1 MQVPPILNKKL
12 NILDREV
19 LVSVKQLLAYTSCPI
34 TSHRNSTAGHVAGV
48 RFLASKTARQRKAK
62 QKKCLRD
69 YSQSGDRDN
78 LSLLISSA
86 RALR

>member
-1 MQVPPILNKKL
+1 LQVPPILNKKL

-48 RFLASKTARQRKAK
+48 RFLASKTTRQRKAK
-62 QKKCLRD
+62 LK
-69 YSQSGDRDN
+69 SVSGIIR
-78 LSLLISSA
+78 SPAIVTTFPS
-86 RALR
+86 